1 MTTTRLLVLLLVA
14 VPFVSAQ
21 VKHEV
26 CYRKTD
32 TSGGSPVVTER
43 CITVSGDLVVS
54 MNQWNASLQ
63 TPYKGPAEMVFK
75 SLLSG
80 LFTPLLGSFPP
91 TAIANLKTAV
101 DTATAALEA
110 GKAAALPTLPE
121 DEP

>member
-1 MTTTRLLVLLLVA
+1 MHTTRLLILLLVA
-14 VPFVSAQ
+14 APFVSAQ

-43 CITVSGDLVVS
+43 CITISGDLVVS
-54 MNQWNASLQ
+54 MVQWNAGQ
-63 TPYKGPAEMVFK
+63 ANPYKGPAEMVFK
-75 SLLSG
+75 ALSRG
-80 LFTPLLGSFPP
+80 LFTPLLDSFPP
-91 TAIANLKTAV
+91 AAITTLKTAV